1 MFTRKIYPELQKHL
15 KNKQITVITGMRQIG
30 KTTVVKQLLAEIPS
44 NNKLYI
50 DLERLDQRELFY
62 EKNYDNIL
70 YALQQRGLNIEQPM
84 VIAIDEIQ
92 YVKNLPSV
100 LKYLYDHYPIK
111 FIVTGSS
118 SYYIKNLFTESLA
131 GRKKI
136 FEMYQLDFGE
146 FLTFKQLPY
155 QATIH
160 FWKTKFHPAE
170 YERLKNYYEEYL
182 TYGGFPAVVLEKTI
196 QNKQDLL
203 ADILTS
209 YVTIDIKSLAD
220 FRDDHTVYT
229 VIKLLAA
236 RVGSRLDYAKLA
248 RLVGLSQVTVQNYVD
263 FFEKTYLLTRIP
275 VFTRNA
281 ERAIVKAQKL
291 YFCDNGLLNS
301 LAGIS
306 SGAKFEN
313 AVFNQLKHFGK
324 LSYYA
329 LKSGKEIDFVL
340 NQHVAFEV
348 KETPTSPDK
357 HTLEKLA
364 QSIHIPE
371 QRLIGHHP
379 APEFQEFIWGGSII

>member
-1 MFTRKIYPELQKHL
+1 MFTRRIYQELQKHL
-15 KNKQITVITGMRQIG
+15 KNKQITVITGMRQTG
-30 KTTVVKQLLAEIPS
+30 KTTVVKQLLDDIPS
-44 NNKLYI
+44 DNKLYI

-70 YALQQRGLNIEQPM
+70 YTLQQRGLNIEQPM
-84 VIAIDEIQ
+84 IVALDEIQ

-136 FEMYQLDFGE
+136 FEMHQLDFGE

-155 QATIH
+155 QATTH

-170 YERLKNYYEEYL
+170 YERLKNYYAEYL
-182 TYGGFPAVVLEKTI
+182 TYGGFPAVVLEKTA

-236 RVGSRLDYAKLA
+236 RVGTRLDYAKLA
-248 RLVGLSQVTVQNYVD
+248 RLVDLSQVTVQNYVD
-263 FFEKTYLLTRIP
+263 FFEKTYLISRVP
-275 VFTRNA
+275 VFTRNTDK
-281 ERAIVKAQKL
+281 AIVKAQKL
-291 YFCDNGLLNS
+291 YFCDNGLLNN
-301 LAGIS
+301 LAEVS

-340 NQHVAFEV
+340 DQHIAFEV
-348 KETPTSPDK
+348 KETPTNQDQYA
-357 HTLEKLA
+357 LEKLA
-364 QSIHIPE
+364 RSIHVPE
-371 QRLIGHHP
+371 QHIIGYHP
-379 APEFQEFIWGGSII
+379 TPHFQEFIWSGNII